1 MNRLR
6 KAKAGAFALPLA
18 SRPIAKSDVPGN
30 VIIKTGNTP
39 KRWRLDSNKL
49 AIAHE
54 MTGTSV
60 KDHDAFDV
68 QNTEGAA
75 VGKIGTRGLRI
86 YQFHPKVLDLAG
98 EDF

>member
-1 MNRLR
+1 
-6 KAKAGAFALPLA
+6 
-18 SRPIAKSDVPGN
+18 
-30 VIIKTGNTP
+30 
-39 KRWRLDSNKL
+39 
-49 AIAHE
+49 

-86 YQFHPKVLDLAG
+86 YQFQPKVLDLAG
-98 EDF
+98 ENFRGLYS